1 MAWYMAALPALTP
14 IIRNSSRRLKQGKA
28 ISFPIAT
35 SDSGAERLSHEAAAH
50 TRRPARRPARARAA
64 VQRRRPA
71 APLWRKMAQVGH
83 ASGAATAT
91 LWFFYIILVTLQ
103 KSRGQANM
111 RSVKT
116 LGLLGTGV
124 IGGGWA
130 ARALHFGI
138 DVIAADVKPEM
149 EEWIR
154 GAVANAEPALARL
167 TSAPLPPKGILSFTT
182 DLREMARRADFVQ
195 ENIPE
200 QLALK
205 QRMLAEVSR
214 HAAADVIIASSTSGL
229 TPTDLQ
235 RDMVSPQRFCVAHPF
250 NPVYLLPLVELVG
263 GASTAQ
269 STIDAAAK
277 FFKYIGMHPLHVRH
291 EVPGHLTD
299 RLQEALWRE
308 ILHLVND
315 GIATTGELDDSIVY
329 GPGLR
334 WAAMG
339 TNLIYHLAGGESG
352 MRHMLAQFGPCL
364 KWPWTKLEAPELT
377 DTLIDRMVEGTQ
389 VEAAGRSIRELERLR
404 DDYLVA
410 IQQVLRQYDIGAGST
425 LRALEE
431 RLHKD
436 ATRASATAPADSAR
450 PLRLMDATVRAE
462 WVDYNR
468 HMSDFRYV
476 QLCGDAIDVL
486 FRQVGVDE
494 AYRASGRM
502 YYTVENHIRHLGEA
516 KAGEALYVTAQVLG
530 VDAKRLHVLQRVY
543 RSRDGREIANAEQMY
558 LHADTAAAKAS
569 PADPTIRAKLEAF
582 ARAHAGLPVP
592 PECGKA
598 ISLARI

>member
-1 MAWYMAALPALTP
+1 M
-14 IIRNSSRRLKQGKA
+14 RNA
-28 ISFPIAT
+28 
-35 SDSGAERLSHEAAAH
+35 
-50 TRRPARRPARARAA
+50 
-64 VQRRRPA
+64 
-71 APLWRKMAQVGH
+71 
-83 ASGAATAT
+83 
-91 LWFFYIILVTLQ
+91 
-103 KSRGQANM
+103 
-111 RSVKT
+111 KT

-130 ARALHFGI
+130 ARALHFGV

-167 TSAPLPPKGILSFTT
+167 TSAPLPPKGKLSFTT
-182 DLREMARRADFVQ
+182 DLQVMARQADFVQ

-200 QLALK
+200 QLPLK

-235 RDMVSPQRFCVAHPF
+235 RDMIAPERFLVAHPF

-263 GASTAQ
+263 GDKTVPG
-269 STIDAAAK
+269 TIDAAAK
-277 FFKYIGMHPLHVRH
+277 FFTFIGMHPLHVRR

-315 GIATTGELDDSIVY
+315 GVATTGELDESIIY

-377 DTLIDRMVEGTQ
+377 ETLIDRMVEGTQ
-389 VEAAGRSIRELERLR
+389 AQAAGRSIRELERLR

-410 IQQVLRQYDIGAGST
+410 IQQVLRQYDIGAGAT

-431 RLHKD
+431 RLFKD
-436 ATRASATAPADSAR
+436 AAAGRAPQPAERGR
-450 PLRLMDATVRAE
+450 PLRLLDVVVRTE

-468 HMSDFRYV
+468 HLSDFRYGQV
-476 QLCGDAIDVL
+476 FGDALDVL
-486 FRQVGVDE
+486 FRSVGIDE
-494 AYRASGRM
+494 DYRAAGRA
-502 YYTVENHIRHLGEA
+502 YYTVENHIKHLGEA
-516 KAGEALYVTAQVLG
+516 KAGEPLYVTAQVLA
-530 VDAKRLHVLQRVY
+530 VDDKRLHLFQRLH
-543 RSRDGREIANAEQMY
+543 RGRDDKLIATAEQMY
-558 LHADTAAAKAS
+558 LHVDSKAAKAA
-569 PADPTIRAKLEAF
+569 PADPKIRAKLESI
-582 ARAHAGLPVP
+582 RSDHSGLPRP
-592 PECGKA
+592 PEAGRPVGHEKH
-598 ISLARI
+598 

>member
-1 MAWYMAALPALTP
+1 M
-14 IIRNSSRRLKQGKA
+14 RNVR
-28 ISFPIAT
+28 
-35 SDSGAERLSHEAAAH
+35 
-50 TRRPARRPARARAA
+50 
-64 VQRRRPA
+64 
-71 APLWRKMAQVGH
+71 
-83 ASGAATAT
+83 
-91 LWFFYIILVTLQ
+91 
-103 KSRGQANM
+103 
-111 RSVKT
+111 T

-138 DVIAADVKPEM
+138 NVIAADVKPEM

-154 GAVANAEPALARL
+154 GAVENAEPALSRL
-167 TSAPLPPKGILSFTT
+167 TFAPLPPKGTLSFTT
-182 DLREMARRADFVQ
+182 DPREMASHADYIQ

-200 QLALK
+200 QLPLK

-214 HAAADVIIASSTSGL
+214 HAAPDVIIASSTSGL

-235 RDMVSPQRFCVAHPF
+235 RDMTAPERFCVAHPF

-263 GASTAQ
+263 GEKTDPG
-269 STIDAAAK
+269 TIDAAAK
-277 FFKYIGMHPLHVRH
+277 FLRYIGMHPLHVRR

-315 GIATTGELDDSIVY
+315 GIATTGELDDSIIY

-377 DTLIDRMVEGTQ
+377 ETLIDRMVEGTQ
-389 VEAAGRSIRELERLR
+389 AEAAGRSIRELERLR

-410 IQQVLRQYDIGAGST
+410 IQQVLRQYNIGAGAT

-431 RLHKD
+431 RLYQD
-436 ATRASATAPADSAR
+436 AAVANTARSTAYGGAEPGE
-450 PLRLMDATVRAE
+450 PLRLLDTVVRPE

-468 HMSDFRYV
+468 HMSDFRYGQV
-476 QLCGDAIDVL
+476 FGDAMDAL
-486 FRQVGVDE
+486 YRRVGVDA
-494 AYRASGRM
+494 AYRDTGRVF
-502 YYTVENHIRHLGEA
+502 YTVESHVKHLGEA
-516 KAGEALYVTAQVLG
+516 KAGEPLYVTTQVLG
-530 VDAKRLHVLQRVY
+530 LDDKRLHVFHRLHRG
-543 RSRDGREIANAEQMY
+543 RDDAVIATGEQMY
-558 LHADTAAAKAS
+558 LHVDTAAAKAS
-569 PADPTIRAKLEAF
+569 TMDRGVHAKLESIRKAQ
-582 ARAHAGLPVP
+582 AGL
-592 PECGKA
+592 
-598 ISLARI
+598 ARPREAGRSIGRP

>member
-1 MAWYMAALPALTP
+1 M
-14 IIRNSSRRLKQGKA
+14 RNVR
-28 ISFPIAT
+28 
-35 SDSGAERLSHEAAAH
+35 
-50 TRRPARRPARARAA
+50 
-64 VQRRRPA
+64 
-71 APLWRKMAQVGH
+71 
-83 ASGAATAT
+83 
-91 LWFFYIILVTLQ
+91 
-103 KSRGQANM
+103 
-111 RSVKT
+111 T

-167 TSAPLPPKGILSFTT
+167 TFAPLPPKGKLSFTT
-182 DLREMARRADFVQ
+182 DLKTMAQGADFIQ

-200 QLALK
+200 QLPLK

-214 HAAADVIIASSTSGL
+214 YAAADVVIASSTSGL

-235 RDMVSPQRFCVAHPF
+235 RDMVSPERFCVAHPF

-263 GASTAQ
+263 GQKTAQ
-269 STIDAAAK
+269 ATIDAAAK
-277 FFKYIGMHPLHVRH
+277 FLAYIGMHPLHVRR

-315 GIATTGELDDSIVY
+315 GIATTGELDESIIY

-377 DTLIDRMVEGTQ
+377 EALIDRMVEGTQ
-389 VEAAGRSIRELERLR
+389 AQAAGRSIRELERLR

-410 IQQVLRQYDIGAGST
+410 IQQVLRQYNIGAGAT
-425 LRALEE
+425 LRSLEE
-431 RLHKD
+431 RLYQD
-436 ATRASATAPADSAR
+436 AATAHTAQPHEPR
-450 PLRLMDATVRAE
+450 KPLRLLDTVVRPE

-468 HMSDFRYV
+468 HMSDFRYSQV
-476 QLCGDAIDVL
+476 FGEAMDAL
-486 FRQVGVDE
+486 FRRVGVDE
-494 AYRASGRM
+494 AYRNTGRM
-502 YYTVENHIRHLGEA
+502 YYSVENHVTHLGEA
-516 KAGEALYVTAQVLG
+516 KSGEPLYVTTQLLA
-530 VDAKRLHVLQRVY
+530 VDDKRVHVLHRMH
-543 RSRDGREIANAEQMY
+543 RGRDDRQIATAEQMY
-558 LHADTAAAKAS
+558 LHVDTGAAKAA
-569 PADPTIRAKLEAF
+569 PADAAVRARLESIRGG
-582 ARAHAGLPVP
+582 HSGLPLP
-592 PECGKA
+592 PEAGRA
-598 ISLARI
+598 VGQARR

>member
-1 MAWYMAALPALTP
+1 M
-14 IIRNSSRRLKQGKA
+14 
-28 ISFPIAT
+28 
-35 SDSGAERLSHEAAAH
+35 
-50 TRRPARRPARARAA
+50 
-64 VQRRRPA
+64 
-71 APLWRKMAQVGH
+71 RK
-83 ASGAATAT
+83 
-91 LWFFYIILVTLQ
+91 
-103 KSRGQANM
+103 
-111 RSVKT
+111 VKT

-149 EEWIR
+149 EQWIR

-167 TSAPLPPKGILSFTT
+167 TVAPLPPKGKLTFTT
-182 DLREMARRADFVQ
+182 DLTVMARQADFIQ

-200 QLALK
+200 QLPLK

-214 HAAADVIIASSTSGL
+214 HAPADVIVASSTSGL

-235 RDMVSPQRFCVAHPF
+235 RDMISPERFCVAHPF

-263 GASTAQ
+263 GEKTVQA
-269 STIDAAAK
+269 TIDAAATY
-277 FFKYIGMHPLHVRH
+277 FTYIGMHPLHVRR

-315 GIATTGELDDSIVY
+315 GVATTGELDDSIIY

-389 VEAAGRSIRELERLR
+389 AEAGGRSIRELERLR
-404 DDYLVA
+404 DAYLVA
-410 IQQVLRQYDIGAGST
+410 IQQVLRQYNIGAGST
-425 LRALEE
+425 LRSLEE
-431 RLHKD
+431 RLHRD
-436 ATRASATAPADSAR
+436 AAGAHTQRADEPNK
-450 PLRLMDATVRAE
+450 PLRLAEAVVRPE

-468 HMSDFRYV
+468 HMSDFRYGQV
-476 QLCGDAIDVL
+476 FGDATDAL
-486 FRQVGVDE
+486 FRRVGVDE
-494 AYRASGRM
+494 SYRDSGRM
-502 YYTVENHIRHLGEA
+502 FYSVENHVIHVGEA
-516 KAGEALYVTAQVLG
+516 KAGEPLYVTTQVLA
-530 VDAKRLHVLQRVY
+530 VDDKRLQVFHRMHRGGDHRL
-543 RSRDGREIANAEQMY
+543 IATAEQLY
-558 LHADTAAAKAS
+558 LHVDTKAAKAA
-569 PADPTIRAKLEAF
+569 PADAKVRAKLEAI
-582 ARAHAGLPVP
+582 RAEHAGLPLP
-592 PECGKA
+592 PEAGR
-598 ISLARI
+598 SVGQARG

>member
-1 MAWYMAALPALTP
+1 M
-14 IIRNSSRRLKQGKA
+14 
-28 ISFPIAT
+28 
-35 SDSGAERLSHEAAAH
+35 
-50 TRRPARRPARARAA
+50 
-64 VQRRRPA
+64 
-71 APLWRKMAQVGH
+71 RK
-83 ASGAATAT
+83 
-91 LWFFYIILVTLQ
+91 
-103 KSRGQANM
+103 
-111 RSVKT
+111 VKT

-149 EEWIR
+149 EQWIR

-167 TSAPLPPKGILSFTT
+167 TVAPLPPKGKLTFTT
-182 DLREMARRADFVQ
+182 DLKVMARRADFVQ

-214 HAAADVIIASSTSGL
+214 HAAPDVIVASSTSGL

-235 RDMVSPQRFCVAHPF
+235 RDMTSPERFCVAHPF

-263 GASTAQ
+263 GEKTAPG
-269 STIDAAAK
+269 TIEAAAR
-277 FFKYIGMHPLHVRH
+277 FFTFIGMHPLHVRR

-315 GIATTGELDDSIVY
+315 GVATTGELDDSIIY

-377 DTLIDRMVEGTQ
+377 ETLIDRMVEGTQ
-389 VEAAGRSIRELERLR
+389 AQAAGRSIRELERLR

-410 IQQVLRQYDIGAGST
+410 IQQVLRQYDIGAGAT
-425 LRALEE
+425 LRSLEQ
-431 RLHKD
+431 RLYQD
-436 ATRASATAPADSAR
+436 ATTSLQASSNGAGQ
-450 PLRLMDATVRAE
+450 PLRILDTVVRAE

-468 HMSDFRYV
+468 HMSDFRYGQV
-476 QLCGDAIDVL
+476 FGDAMDTI

-494 AYRASGRM
+494 AYRATGRM
-502 YYTVENHIRHLGEA
+502 YYTVENHIKHLGEA
-516 KAGEALYVTAQVLG
+516 KGGEALYVTAQVLAL
-530 VDAKRLHVLQRVY
+530 DDKRLHIFQRMH
-543 RSRDGREIANAEQMY
+543 RGRDNQEIATAEQMY
-558 LHADTAAAKAS
+558 LHVDTKASKAS
-569 PADPTIRAKLEAF
+569 PVDPKIHDKLEAIRKDH
-582 ARAHAGLPVP
+582 ADLPRPAGAGRAVGQAQ
-592 PECGKA
+592 
-598 ISLARI
+598 R

>member
-1 MAWYMAALPALTP
+1 M
-14 IIRNSSRRLKQGKA
+14 RN
-28 ISFPIAT
+28 
-35 SDSGAERLSHEAAAH
+35 
-50 TRRPARRPARARAA
+50 
-64 VQRRRPA
+64 
-71 APLWRKMAQVGH
+71 
-83 ASGAATAT
+83 
-91 LWFFYIILVTLQ
+91 
-103 KSRGQANM
+103 
-111 RSVKT
+111 VKT

-138 DVIAADVKPEM
+138 NVIAADVKPEM

-167 TSAPLPPKGILSFTT
+167 TAAPLPPKGTLSFTT
-182 DLREMARRADFVQ
+182 DLRDMARQADFVQ

-235 RDMVSPQRFCVAHPF
+235 RDMVSPERFCVAHPF

-263 GASTAQ
+263 GAKTVQ
-269 STIDAAAK
+269 TTIDAAAK
-277 FFKYIGMHPLHVRH
+277 FFTYIGMHPLHVRR

-315 GIATTGELDDSIVY
+315 GVATTGELDDSIVY

-389 VEAAGRSIRELERLR
+389 AQAAGRSIRELERLR

-425 LRALEE
+425 LRALEA
-431 RLHKD
+431 RLHHD
-436 ATRASATAPADSAR
+436 AARATAATLKDSAK

-476 QLCGDAIDVL
+476 QLFGDAIDVL

-494 AYRASGRM
+494 AYRATGRM
-502 YYTVENHIRHLGEA
+502 YYTVENHIRHFGEA
-516 KAGEALYVTAQVLG
+516 KAGEGLYVTAQLLG

-543 RSRDGREIANAEQMY
+543 RSRDDREIASAEQIY
-558 LHADTAAAKAS
+558 LHVDTAAAKAS
-569 PADPTIRAKLEAF
+569 PADAAIRAKLEAL
-582 ARAHAGLPVP
+582 ATAHAQLPVP
-592 PECGKA
+592 SESGKP
-598 ISLARI
+598 ISLKRS

>member
-1 MAWYMAALPALTP
+1 M
-14 IIRNSSRRLKQGKA
+14 RNVR
-28 ISFPIAT
+28 
-35 SDSGAERLSHEAAAH
+35 
-50 TRRPARRPARARAA
+50 
-64 VQRRRPA
+64 
-71 APLWRKMAQVGH
+71 
-83 ASGAATAT
+83 
-91 LWFFYIILVTLQ
+91 
-103 KSRGQANM
+103 
-111 RSVKT
+111 T

-138 DVIAADVKPEM
+138 DVVAADVKPEM

-167 TSAPLPPKGILSFTT
+167 TFAPLPPKGRLSFTT
-182 DLREMARRADFVQ
+182 DLKVMAQRADFIQ

-200 QLALK
+200 QLPLK

-214 HAAADVIIASSTSGL
+214 YAAADVIVASSTSGL

-235 RDMVSPQRFCVAHPF
+235 RDMISPERFCVAHPF

-263 GASTAQ
+263 GQKTAQ
-269 STIDAAAK
+269 STIDAAAE
-277 FFKYIGMHPLHVRH
+277 FFTYIGMHPLHVRR

-315 GIATTGELDDSIVY
+315 GVATTGELDESIIY

-377 DTLIDRMVEGTQ
+377 ETLIDRMVEGTQ
-389 VEAAGRSIRELERLR
+389 RQAAGRSIRELERLR

-410 IQQVLRQYDIGAGST
+410 IQQVLRQYNIGAGAT
-425 LRALEE
+425 LRSLEE
-431 RLHKD
+431 RLYQD
-436 ATRASATAPADSAR
+436 AATAHAAR
-450 PLRLMDATVRAE
+450 PSEPGKPLRLLDTVVRPE

-468 HMSDFRYV
+468 HMSDFRYGQV
-476 QLCGDAIDVL
+476 FGDAMDAL
-486 FRQVGVDE
+486 FRQIGVDE
-494 AYRASGRM
+494 AYRDTRRM
-502 YYTVENHIRHLGEA
+502 YYSVESHLKHLGEA
-516 KAGEALYVTAQVLG
+516 KAGEPLYVTTQLLG
-530 VDAKRLHVLQRVY
+530 VDDKRLHVFHRMH
-543 RSRDGREIANAEQMY
+543 RGRDDEQIATAEQMY
-558 LHADTAAAKAS
+558 LHVDTSAAKAA
-569 PADPTIRAKLEAF
+569 PADAAIRAKLESI
-582 ARAHAGLPVP
+582 RDGHSGLPLP
-592 PECGKA
+592 PEAGRSIGRA
-598 ISLARI
+598 QR